1 MKKQKKHKKSKPDEF
16 YTKGSL
22 LLARFGKD
30 VIFQSK
36 VDSEQHNQLKQQFIK
51 KHPETI
57 KSIDST
63 IEEICKI
70 VKYLPPIELMQ
81 MSWMKLFMSMRG
93 IQAEADIGKEQTN
106 RLRMID
112 YIQSIIASTPAEEYK
127 DGVEEVEWQKLSALV
142 EKLFDL
148 VNGPYQI
155 GATFSRSIEDP
166 DYDIE
171 IEELRFRA
179 QIYWC
184 NVRGERFLHHQ
195 TKALE
200 SLISPQT
207 DLILSTFGIT
217 SKVIIEEFEKL
228 MHAKTYG
235 MHEAFMT
242 LNESRLKFLNCMKEE
257 NPKGLSPTEVYAEFV
272 QKTDSA
278 DANKKALDNAF
289 GMGLFDLK
297 KTTNL
302 PDSFLEKLSW
312 SPGEDKDFMSEGDFK
327 GWPLKIWPTFK
338 RPFLKFNDSYY
349 CFDLHGLFDK
359 IYRQLEKQVFSTTEK
374 NKQDW
379 IKTRN
384 TISEQLPIDYLSAIL
399 PGAEI
404 VKEAYYNIIDPITGK
419 QKTCETDGLFIYG
432 DTLLILEIKAA
443 SFTYTS
449 PADDFEAFTSSL
461 KTLVQNPINQGVRFL
476 DFLNSKDEVTVYN
489 KEKQE
494 VAKLQPSKYKN
505 KIICA
510 ISVDPFTELAAQTQN
525 LAKLG
530 IDLGEAFSW
539 SLSIDDL
546 QVYADIFTEPLLF
559 LHYIEQRMLASK
571 AKILELDDELDHL
584 GLYIAHNNYVSYARN
599 KIADS
604 GARLRFHGYR
614 SDIDIY
620 FSELNI
626 EKDTPNLLI
635 AKLPS
640 RFSEVINKISSYTN
654 GIPSASS
661 SHLLSIEPQQRKNI
675 FDMLDQQLL
684 SVFDKL
690 KPLSCYSEANITIY
704 PVNGSLNY
712 ELINSAIEHTQAVM
726 LVTNEAK
733 RNLLILCY
741 NEQTSLQELHWEE
754 LTLHAIPPHKLEAL
768 RLQSKNLREK
778 RIASALLSSK
788 KIGRNDPC
796 ACASGIKHKH
806 CCLNNTD

>member
-1 MKKQKKHKKSKPDEF
+1 M
-16 YTKGSL
+16 
-22 LLARFGKD
+22 LARFGKD

-36 VDSEQHNQLKQQFIK
+36 IDSVQHNKLKQKIIVQ
-51 KHPETI
+51 HPETI

-63 IEEICKI
+63 IEEITKI
-70 VKYLPPIELMQ
+70 VKHLHPVKLMQ
-81 MSWMKLFMSMRG
+81 MSWMKLFMSMRD

-106 RLRMID
+106 FLRMID
-112 YIQSIIASTPAEEYK
+112 YIQSIIASTPTEEYK
-127 DGVEEVEWQKLSALV
+127 DEVEDIEWLKLSALV

-155 GATFSRSIEDP
+155 GATFLRSIQDP
-166 DYDIE
+166 DHDIE
-171 IEELRFRA
+171 VEELRFKA

-207 DLILSTFGIT
+207 DLIVSTFGIT
-217 SKVIIEEFEKL
+217 SKVIIEEFEKI
-228 MHAKTYG
+228 MYAQTYG
-235 MHEAFMT
+235 MHEAFTT
-242 LNESRLKFLNCMKEE
+242 LNKLRLQFLDSMKEK
-257 NPKGLSPTEVYAEFV
+257 NYKDLSPADAYAQFL
-272 QKTDSA
+272 QNTDSVE
-278 DANKKALDNAF
+278 ANKNSLDRCF
-289 GMGLFDLK
+289 GMGLFDLRK
-297 KTTNL
+297 ITNL
-302 PDSFLEKLSW
+302 PDSFLDLLSW
-312 SPGEDKDFMSEGDFK
+312 SPGEDKDFMLEGTFK

-338 RPFLKFNDSYY
+338 RPFLKFEGSYY

-359 IYRQLEKQVFSTTEK
+359 IYRQLEKQVFGTTEK
-374 NKQDW
+374 NKQAW

-384 TISEQLPIDYLSAIL
+384 IVSEQLPIDYLSAIL

-404 VKEAYYNIIDPITGK
+404 VKEAYYNIIDPVTGK

-476 DFLNSKDEVTVYN
+476 DFLNSQDEVIIYN

-494 VAKLQPSKYKN
+494 ITRLRSSNFKN
-505 KIICA
+505 KIVCA
-510 ISVDPFTELAAQTQN
+510 ISLDPFTELAAQTQN
-525 LAKLG
+525 LEKLG
-530 IDLGEAFSW
+530 IDLGESFSW

-584 GLYIAHNNYVSYARN
+584 GLYIAHNNYVSYARA
-599 KIADS
+599 KIAGS

-620 FSELNI
+620 FSELNLD
-626 EKDTPNLLI
+626 KDTPNLLT
-635 AKLPS
+635 AKLPI
-640 RFSEVINKISSYTN
+640 RFSETINRLSSSTS
-654 GIPSASS
+654 GIPSAAST
-661 SHLLSIEPQQRKNI
+661 HLLNIEPQQRKNI
-675 FDMLDQQLL
+675 FDMLHEHLLL
-684 SVFDKL
+684 SFTKL

-704 PVNGSLNY
+704 PTSENLSG

-733 RNLLILCY
+733 RNLLILSY
-741 NEQTSLQELHWEE
+741 NEQSFLQDLHWEE
-754 LTLHAIPPHKLEAL
+754 LTLNAIPPEKLETL
-768 RLQSKNLREK
+768 RLQSKSLREK
-778 RIASALLSSK
+778 RIANALLSSK

-796 ACASGIKHKH
+796 VCASGKKYKH
-806 CCLNNTD
+806 CCLSNTD